1 MYSKLERYGIRGKCL
16 DWYKSYLSDRSLKL
30 KCRTADTSRE
40 LTSKTHQ
47 VDYGAPQ
54 GSCLGPLLFLIF
66 TNDLYVNLIH
76 TNCILFADDTTLY
89 FSHKKLS
96 YAKWCIEED
105 LKILEDWFTANKL
118 TLNLN
123 KTVSMLF
130 SRKKSNEIL
139 KLNVGKIDIPQVHE
153 VKFLGVWV
161 DSNLTWN
168 KHINT
173 LENKIK
179 QNRHLLRNAK
189 YLLDKQTKR
198 MIYFSHIYSHLKYCI
213 LIWGNG
219 LPGAKTLKLQRLQN
233 SCIKIINNSKN
244 VTSQYKNMNIL
255 KITEMITL
263 ENLKFGYK
271 FKHGELPGRIGE
283 LITSN
288 QNKDSLIKIHKYP
301 TRNKKL
307 PKKPR
312 SSYNQY
318 SKSFLCNWIDI
329 FSTLPVTTK
338 ESVNI
343 TQFGKKMQKLL
354 IVLLLI
360 KIEISSN
367 FSIYI
372 IVVSLFCRI
381 RINTCKNRWKPTS

>member
-1 MYSKLERYGIRGKCL
+1 M
-16 DWYKSYLSDRSLKL
+16 
-30 KCRTADTSRE
+30 
-40 LTSKTHQ
+40 
-47 VDYGAPQ
+47 
-54 GSCLGPLLFLIF
+54 
-66 TNDLYVNLIH
+66 
-76 TNCILFADDTTLY
+76 
-89 FSHKKLS
+89 
-96 YAKWCIEED
+96 
-105 LKILEDWFTANKL
+105 
-118 TLNLN
+118 
-123 KTVSMLF
+123 
-130 SRKKSNEIL
+130 
-139 KLNVGKIDIPQVHE
+139 HE
-153 VKFLGVWV
+153 VKFLGIWV

-168 KHINT
+168 KHINV

-233 SCIKIINNSKN
+233 SCIKLINNSKN
-244 VTSQYKNMNIL
+244 VTSQYKCMKIL
-255 KITEMITL
+255 KVTEMITL
-263 ENLKFGYK
+263 ENMKFGYK
-271 FKHGELPGRIGE
+271 FKRGELPGRIGE

-329 FSTLPVTTK
+329 FSTLSVTTK

-343 TQFGKKMQKLL
+343 TQFAKK
-354 IVLLLI
+354 
-360 KIEISSN
+360 
-367 FSIYI
+367 
-372 IVVSLFCRI
+372 
-381 RINTCKNRWKPTS
+381 CKNFLLSSY